1 MGIPSCVVL
10 GSRVHATTYE
20 QATAQVMQWALA
32 GESRMVFA
40 APVHMIMEAYDS
52 PEFQELLNSADLVT
66 PDGMPVAWAMRWLGS
81 KGQGRVCGPDL
92 LESVC
97 RACADQRVPV
107 GLYGS
112 SPQTLAALKSNLES
126 RYPGLAI
133 VYAWSPPFRTL
144 TPEEDAQVEQE
155 IAASGARV
163 LFVGLGCPKQERWM
177 AAHRGRIA
185 AVMMGVGAA
194 FDFHSGELKRAPK
207 WMQHVGLEWF
217 FRLLMNPRRLFVRY
231 MKHNPRYL
239 ALVIFQILGR
249 RRLARRL
256 S

>member
-10 GSRVHATTYE
+10 GSRVHATTYDE
-20 QATAQVMQWALA
+20 ATALVMEWARA
-32 GESRMVFA
+32 GESRMVYA

-52 PEFQELLNSADLVT
+52 PEFQALLNSADLVT

-97 RACADQRVPV
+97 RACAEAQVPI

-112 SPQTLAALKSNLES
+112 SSETLAALKSNLES
-126 RYPGLAI
+126 RYPGLAV
-133 VYAWSPPFRTL
+133 VYAYSPPFRPL
-144 TPEEDAQVEQE
+144 TAEEDAQIERD

-177 AAHRGRIA
+177 AAHRGRVP

-194 FDFHSGELKRAPK
+194 FDFHSGDLKRAPK
-207 WMQHVGLEWF
+207 WMQRAGLEWL
-217 FRLLMNPRRLFVRY
+217 FRLCMNPRRLFVRY
-231 MKHNPRYL
+231 LKHNPRYL
-239 ALVIFQILGR
+239 ALVLFQILGQ
-249 RRLARRL
+249 RRLARRA